1 MPRCGIR
8 QACLGN
14 TGNKGGRTR
23 FSCYC
28 PSGHGAGRPLFL
40 GKSVYS
46 TLGTLIFLNQ
56 QRVPGPVFLASL
68 CVLTSSSSGGTPARF
83 TGLVLT
89 CHFCED
95 LVPKYSQVL
104 RCWGREVGLQHG
116 NLGAHNRN
124 PPCLPQAHEALILG
138 PSMSPHS
145 RRTSWSCQEN
155 LLIRTGR
162 GVWVCT
168 RDQGIP
174 EDQW

>member
-1 MPRCGIR
+1 MEAFLCDTRAEERSLTAEPGFGRDPERGLLSSGTRLIAFGGADASMCIR

-68 CVLTSSSSGGTPARF
+68 CVPGPKTRAVLWKDF
-83 TGLVLT
+83 TV
-89 CHFCED
+89 
-95 LVPKYSQVL
+95 
-104 RCWGREVGLQHG
+104 
-116 NLGAHNRN
+116 A
-124 PPCLPQAHEALILG
+124 A
-138 PSMSPHS
+138 
-145 RRTSWSCQEN
+145 
-155 LLIRTGR
+155 
-162 GVWVCT
+162 
-168 RDQGIP
+168 
-174 EDQW
+174 